1 MTSSTGRP
9 SSPPLA
15 LTSSRQISSA
25 VLITLLGAAPAP
37 VSARLMPIRIGLPL
51 CADAPEIKPSPMTS
65 AAPRRRSAL
74 RQSSIIFSSLDP
86 GSGGPPFGIALRRR
100 FIGAALFP
108 TCAFP
113 PAPRRPNSLP
123 HLGLASRPLAAAAGH
138 GARAAVRS
146 GRAPRPAYFTLL
158 PHNFHVL
165 AETRAHNT
173 RGAIAWG
180 NRGCISWPLS
190 GPSEP
195 PCRTAAID
203 LSCTTCAARG
213 RSGSSVTADSLLESF
228 RRSAWPV
235 PFRHGRRQPFVR
247 REALRRDPYRVSRS
261 SPSCP
266 AKAGHPV
273 ITEYLVVT
281 GSPAFAGDDDKEAT
295 DRTKNHHALD
305 AYAAAA
311 ARLRTLSIREAR
323 SK

>member
-1 MTSSTGRP
+1 MDARIKRGHDALRGRSARTRFAP
-9 SSPPLA
+9 
-15 LTSSRQISSA
+15 QISHYRPTTSMCWPK
-25 VLITLLGAAPAP
+25 LAP
-37 VSARLMPIRIGLPL
+37 
-51 CADAPEIKPSPMTS
+51 T
-65 AAPRRRSAL
+65 
-74 RQSSIIFSSLDP
+74 
-86 GSGGPPFGIALRRR
+86 
-100 FIGAALFP
+100 
-108 TCAFP
+108 
-113 PAPRRPNSLP
+113 
-123 HLGLASRPLAAAAGH
+123 
-138 GARAAVRS
+138 
-146 GRAPRPAYFTLL
+146 
-158 PHNFHVL
+158 
-165 AETRAHNT
+165 TRA
-173 RGAIAWG
+173 GEIAWG